1 MPVDLTKPND
11 RRMVAALSFLT
22 RAGIGYVGMRND
34 LKVETLNTV
43 EQLYPTITD
52 AEAFVL
58 LAIRFAE
65 AESGSFGDFI
75 LEITQDA
82 PWVMG

>member
-1 MPVDLTKPND
+1 
-11 RRMVAALSFLT
+11 
-22 RAGIGYVGMRND
+22 
-34 LKVETLNTV
+34 
-43 EQLYPTITD
+43 
-52 AEAFVL
+52 